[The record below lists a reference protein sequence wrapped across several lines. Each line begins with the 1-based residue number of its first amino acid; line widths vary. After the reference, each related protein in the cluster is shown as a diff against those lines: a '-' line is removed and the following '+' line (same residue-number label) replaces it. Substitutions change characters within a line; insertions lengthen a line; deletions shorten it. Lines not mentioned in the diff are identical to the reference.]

1 MNEAAARMSR
11 ASAAGRT
18 AFSVLA
24 AISFCHLLNDMM
36 QSLLPALYPML
47 KTSYALT
54 FGEIGILTFTYQ
66 MTASLLQPIIGR
78 YTDSTPRPYSLAT
91 GMTFTLAGL
100 ALLASARTY
109 PLLLLAAAM
118 IGTGSS
124 VFHPESSR
132 VARMASGGR
141 HGLAQSVFQVGGNV
155 GSAVGPL
162 LAAFIVLPH
171 GQTSVLWF
179 SCAALLGIVV
189 LLNVGRWYKLHG
201 MARLKPRATG
211 ADAHAAPTPRQVT
224 LAISVLLALIF
235 SKYFY
240 LASLTSYYTF
250 YLISRFHVSV
260 QASQVLLFVFLGAV
274 ALGTILGGPVG
285 DRIGRK
291 YVIWGS
297 IVGVLPFTLILPHAN
312 LFWTVVLTVPI
323 GVILASAFPAIVVYA
338 QELMPGR
345 TGTVAGLFF
354 GFAFGM
360 GGIGAAVLGKVA
372 DSFGINLVYEICAFL
387 PIIGLLAG
395 LLPDVDSTGSGQ
407 GLVAAGISTW
417 ALRCVPRVSW
427 CGMQVE
433 PYLTLRVLK
442 SGRKVSLNCSISSQ
456 LPCSS

>member
-1 MNEAAARMSR
+1 MSEAAAISR
-11 ASAAGRT
+11 AQTAGRT

-36 QSLLPALYPML
+36 QSLLPALYPMF
-47 KTSYALT
+47 KTSYALS

-66 MTASLLQPIIGR
+66 ITASLLQPMIGR
-78 YTDSTPRPYSLAT
+78 YTDSKPRPYSLAT

-109 PLLLLAAAM
+109 PLLLVAAAM

-141 HGLAQSVFQVGGNV
+141 HGLAQSVFQVGGNL
-155 GSAVGPL
+155 GSAIGPL

-171 GQTSVLWF
+171 GQGSVLWF
-179 SCAALLGIVV
+179 SGAALLGIFV
-189 LLNVGRWYKLHG
+189 LLNVGHWYKLHG
-201 MARLKPRATG
+201 MARLKPRALADEPHAG
-211 ADAHAAPTPRQVT
+211 AGRRQVI
-224 LAISVLLALIF
+224 LAMSVLLALIF

-240 LASLTSYYTF
+240 LASLTSYYTL

-260 QASQVLLFVFLGAV
+260 QASQIYLFIFLGSV
-274 ALGTILGGPVG
+274 ALGTILGGPLG
-285 DRIGRK
+285 DRFGRK

-297 IVGVLPFTLILPHAN
+297 IVGVLPFTLVLPHAN
-312 LFWTVVLTVPI
+312 LLWTAVLTVPI
-323 GVILASAFPAIVVYA
+323 GLILASAFPAIIVYA
-338 QELMPGR
+338 QELLPGR

-372 DSFGINLVYEICAFL
+372 DDFGIRLVYEICAFL

-395 LLPDVDSTGSGQ
+395 LLPDLHEGSTAS
-407 GLVAAGISTW
+407 AS
-417 ALRCVPRVSW
+417 ALPEASAPPR
-427 CGMQVE
+427 
-433 PYLTLRVLK
+433 
-442 SGRKVSLNCSISSQ
+442 
-456 LPCSS
+456 

>member
-1 MNEAAARMSR
+1 MSR
-11 ASAAGRT
+11 ESAATRT
-18 AFSVLA
+18 AFSVLG

-66 MTASLLQPIIGR
+66 ITASLLQPMIGR
-78 YTDSTPRPYSLAT
+78 YTDSKPRPYSLAT

-109 PLLLLAAAM
+109 ALLLFAAAM

-141 HGLAQSVFQVGGNV
+141 HGLAQSVFQVGGNL
-155 GSAVGPL
+155 GSAIGPL

-179 SCAALLGIVV
+179 SCAALLGIFV
-189 LLNVGRWYKLHG
+189 LLNVGHWYKAHG

-211 ADAHAAPTPRQVT
+211 SRAHAAPTHRQVV

-250 YLISRFHVSV
+250 YLISRFHVTV
-260 QASQVLLFVFLGAV
+260 QASQILLFVFLGSV

-297 IVGVLPFTLILPHAN
+297 IVGVLPFTLVLPHAN
-312 LFWTVVLTVPI
+312 LLWTVVLTVPI
-323 GVILASAFPAIVVYA
+323 GVILASAFPAIIVYA
-338 QELMPGR
+338 QELLPGR

-387 PIIGLLAG
+387 PVIGLLAG
-395 LLPDVDSTGSGQ
+395 FLPDVDSGGA
-407 GLVAAGISTW
+407 VRPARA
-417 ALRCVPRVSW
+417 
-427 CGMQVE
+427 
-433 PYLTLRVLK
+433 
-442 SGRKVSLNCSISSQ
+442 
-456 LPCSS
+456 

>member
-1 MNEAAARMSR
+1 MSR
-11 ASAAGRT
+11 ADAAGRT

-47 KTSYALT
+47 KSSYALT

-66 MTASLLQPIIGR
+66 ITASLLQPMIGR
-78 YTDSTPRPYSLAT
+78 YTDSRPRPYSLAT

-100 ALLASARTY
+100 ALLASGRTY

-141 HGLAQSVFQVGGNV
+141 HGLAQSVFQVGGNL
-155 GSAVGPL
+155 GSSIGPL
-162 LAAFIVLPH
+162 LAAFIVLPY
-171 GQTSVLWF
+171 GQKSVLWF

-201 MARLKPRATG
+201 MARLKPRG
-211 ADAHAAPTPRQVT
+211 AAGSAHAAPTRRQVIV
-224 LAISVLLALIF
+224 AISVLLALIF

-250 YLISRFHVSV
+250 YLITRFHVSV
-260 QASQVLLFVFLGAV
+260 QASQVYLFVFLGSV

-297 IVGVLPFTLILPHAN
+297 IVGVLPFTLLLPHAN
-312 LFWTVVLTVPI
+312 LLWTAILTVPI
-323 GVILASAFPAIVVYA
+323 GLILASAFPAIIVYA
-338 QELMPGR
+338 QELLPGR

-395 LLPDVDSTGSGQ
+395 FLPDVAQ
-407 GLVAAGISTW
+407 A
-417 ALRCVPRVSW
+417 
-427 CGMQVE
+427 
-433 PYLTLRVLK
+433 
-442 SGRKVSLNCSISSQ
+442 
-456 LPCSS
+456 

>member
-1 MNEAAARMSR
+1 MTR
-11 ASAAGRT
+11 AEAAGRT

-66 MTASLLQPIIGR
+66 ITASLLQPLIGR
-78 YTDSTPRPYSLAT
+78 YTDSKPRPYSLAI
-91 GMTFTLAGL
+91 GMSFTLMGL

-109 PLLLLAAAM
+109 ALLLVAAGL

-141 HGLAQSVFQVGGNV
+141 HGLAQSVFQVGGNF
-155 GSAVGPL
+155 GTAIGPL

-171 GQTSVLWF
+171 GQSSVLWF
-179 SCAALLGIVV
+179 SCAALLGIFV
-189 LLNVGRWYKLHG
+189 LFHVGHWYKHHG
-201 MARLKPRATG
+201 MARLKPRATDG
-211 ADAHAAPTPRQVT
+211 ATTHATPTRREVT
-224 LAISVLLALIF
+224 VAMSVLLALIF

-260 QASQVLLFVFLGAV
+260 QDSQVYLFVFLGSV

-297 IVGVLPFTLILPHAN
+297 ILGVLPFTLLLPHVN
-312 LFWTVVLTVPI
+312 LLWTAVLTVPI
-323 GVILASAFPAIVVYA
+323 GVILASAFPAIIVYA
-338 QELMPGR
+338 QELLPGR

-354 GFAFGM
+354 GLAFGM

-387 PIIGLLAG
+387 PLIGLLAG
-395 LLPDVDSTGSGQ
+395 FLPDVDAHGVRRA
-407 GLVAAGISTW
+407 VAPT
-417 ALRCVPRVSW
+417 
-427 CGMQVE
+427 
-433 PYLTLRVLK
+433 
-442 SGRKVSLNCSISSQ
+442 
-456 LPCSS
+456 